1 MGASTE
7 SSTLNDGNVSLSNI
21 DVANNEN
28 KYFKQQIKALQS
40 EMEAMQLFIKEQL
53 HVMKKCIIES
63 NTNNAT

>member
-40 EMEAMQLFIKEQL
+40 EMEAMQLFIKRTTTCNEKMYYRKQ
-53 HVMKKCIIES
+53 H
-63 NTNNAT
+63 